1 MKYILIIW
9 VCSFIGGERCM
20 PPIQSDKLYNSWYE
34 CSRAAHKESLK
45 ILQKSGY
52 ANVNRYKFGIKYNC
66 KVATTT

>member
-1 MKYILIIW
+1 
-9 VCSFIGGERCM
+9 M
-20 PPIQSDKLYNSWYE
+20 PPIQSDKLYDSWYE
-34 CSRAAHKESLK
+34 CSRAAHTQSLK